1 MDQSTKRIFEAEK
14 LQSEQKEL
22 FGPRG
27 SQANRSKD
35 FFLSLGLLEDT
46 TRCEVLCQ
54 HALVQD
60 YTHIPV
66 HVHVPQL
73 PSFQSQ

>member
-1 MDQSTKRIFEAEK
+1 MSIKPYYGHTFNLATSLKLLAKLICIYSSLTFKVDQSTKRIFEAEK

-35 FFLSLGLLEDT
+35 FF
-46 TRCEVLCQ
+46 
-54 HALVQD
+54 
-60 YTHIPV
+60 
-66 HVHVPQL
+66 
-73 PSFQSQ
+73 